1 MLDCQLISLLPWKY
15 SAFAESAK
23 GFPDMRSMQV
33 TSYYKIAQ
41 DMSRFT
47 CNIIYLVTAQDEAAA
62 PSVEAM
68 TYFNILA
75 SIVSIVLASMVAV
88 MKSSVL
94 KEVEAR
100 KGTAADDDKYR
111 STSKS
116 NENNCSDDD
125 VEMSGGRGDDESI
138 QYTHNPLA
146 RREGGDILR
155 LSALHTP
162 VRSFLMKVLPD
173 ISNPSL
179 HAIDTAM
186 KVEGVETVEE
196 LTKYVD
202 SGVIGVTELKAY
214 AKKGKL
220 GNSETLALIK
230 AIISPS
236 PSSPSQQPVNV
247 SSPGVAPSSVSVD
260 GGMSE
265 GNSTLRNDHQEQKT
279 ALEDLTAALKSAT
292 DAQQRNQQELLR
304 NQQELLNALRA
315 SRDAL

>member
-47 CNIIYLVTAQDEAAA
+47 CNIIYLMTAQDEAAA
-62 PSVEAM
+62 PSVEVM

-94 KEVEAR
+94 KEVEVR
-100 KGTAADDDKYR
+100 KGTAADDDKYVNE
-111 STSKS
+111 SKS
-116 NENNCSDDD
+116 NENNCSDED
-125 VEMSGGRGDDESI
+125 VEMSGGRVRGDDESI
-138 QYTHNPLA
+138 EYTHNPLA
-146 RREGGDILR
+146 RREGEDILH

-230 AIISPS
+230 AITTPPLHRHLNSQSMSP
-236 PSSPSQQPVNV
+236 PLVW
-247 SSPGVAPSSVSVD
+247 
-260 GGMSE
+260 
-265 GNSTLRNDHQEQKT
+265 
-279 ALEDLTAALKSAT
+279 
-292 DAQQRNQQELLR
+292 
-304 NQQELLNALRA
+304 LRA
-315 SRDAL
+315 